1 MKRKYQINRK
11 DAEDSFSAYL
21 QQKAFVHEQFKI
33 ISEHYTKQKQDITA
47 LYKAACREK
56 EDYSILY
63 KEKSISKLDF
73 DSVQVRVENC
83 RLSKEIIEANCLLYK
98 ILLQL
103 N

>member
-1 MKRKYQINRK
+1 
-11 DAEDSFSAYL
+11 
-21 QQKAFVHEQFKI
+21 
-33 ISEHYTKQKQDITA
+33 

-83 RLSKEIIEANCLLYK
+83 RLSKEIIEANCLLYE